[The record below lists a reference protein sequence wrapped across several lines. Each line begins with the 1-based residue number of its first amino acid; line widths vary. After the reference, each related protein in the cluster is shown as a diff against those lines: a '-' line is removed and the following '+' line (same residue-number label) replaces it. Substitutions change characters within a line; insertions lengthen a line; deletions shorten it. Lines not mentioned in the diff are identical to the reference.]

1 MATKTFSSRADEKAL
16 AFADALAHQ
25 EYGLSFGQYCG
36 TVLLDAIERTGKM
49 PNLVVDGL
57 AEQKKRAAT
66 FIKGFAS
73 RAHDSAIGTLSD
85 SEVRDLIASRYA

>member
-1 MATKTFSSRADEKAL
+1 MSTRIFSSRADESVL
-16 AFADALAHQ
+16 AFADALARQ

-49 PNLVVDGL
+49 PELVADEL
-57 AEQKKRAAT
+57 TEQKKWAAA

-73 RAHDSAIGTLSD
+73 REHDSRVGKLSD
-85 SEVRDLIASRYA
+85 VEVRDLIASRYA